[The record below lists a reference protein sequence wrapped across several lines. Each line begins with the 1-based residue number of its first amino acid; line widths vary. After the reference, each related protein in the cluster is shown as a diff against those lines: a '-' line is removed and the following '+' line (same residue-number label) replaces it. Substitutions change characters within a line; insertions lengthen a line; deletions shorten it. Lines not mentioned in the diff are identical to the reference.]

1 MRRVDAHV
9 EGPREGGRRRN
20 WLTRS
25 LAAILL
31 LAVGAAIGSRGLS
44 ETGTV
49 ETLTVTVSTPKV
61 RAKAVAGKPAR
72 DGSGSGGGSGY
83 ERTRDGAATAATA
96 YIGALDGRAILDAPR
111 LRKTL
116 TSIASAG
123 SLDGLVRAYEQ
134 AARET
139 RARLGVG
146 TAPEPVVILRAVPV
160 GYRIDRFTPDA
171 ATVSLW
177 RVGIV
182 GSGATVEPQQSW
194 RTETVSLLWEDGDWK
209 VASFRSS
216 PGPTPP
222 LAPAMATSAGEL
234 FVLVPEFEEF
244 MRARP

>member
-31 LAVGAAIGSRGLS
+31 LAVGAAIGSRGSS

-61 RAKAVAGKPAR
+61 RARAVAGEPAR
-72 DGSGSGGGSGY
+72 GVDAVTGY
-83 ERTRDGAATAATA
+83 DRTRDGAATAATA

-134 AARET
+134 AARQT
-139 RARLGVG
+139 RVRLGIG
-146 TAPEPVVILRAVPV
+146 TSPAPIVILRAVPV

-182 GSGATVEPQQSW
+182 GSGATIEPQQSW

-222 LAPAMATSAGEL
+222 LAASVATSAGEL

>member
-31 LAVGAAIGSRGLS
+31 LAVGAAIGSRGSS
-44 ETGTV
+44 ETGSV

-61 RAKAVAGKPAR
+61 RARAVAGEPAHGV
-72 DGSGSGGGSGY
+72 DAVTGY
-83 ERTRDGAATAATA
+83 DRTRDGAATAATA

-134 AARET
+134 AARQT
-139 RARLGVG
+139 RVRLGVG
-146 TAPEPVVILRAVPV
+146 TTPEPVVILRAVPV

-182 GSGATVEPQQSW
+182 GSGATIEPQQSW

-222 LAPAMATSAGEL
+222 LAPSVATSAGEL

>member
-1 MRRVDAHV
+1 MRRVDAQV
-9 EGPREGGRRRN
+9 EATRGNGKRRS
-20 WLTRS
+20 WLA
-25 LAAILL
+25 LVMAAILL
-31 LAVGAAIGSRGLS
+31 LAIGAAIGSRGSS

-49 ETLTVTVSTPKV
+49 ETRTVTVSTTEN
-61 RAKAVAGKPAR
+61 RAGAAPREPTRAGDAA
-72 DGSGSGGGSGY
+72 SGY
-83 ERTRDGAATAATA
+83 GRTREGAAAAATA
-96 YIGALDGRAILDAPR
+96 YVGALDGPALLDEPR

-116 TSIASAG
+116 ASITSAE

-134 AARET
+134 AARQT
-139 RARLGVG
+139 RVRLGVG
-146 TAPEPVVILRAVPV
+146 TLPEPVVILRTVPV

-194 RTETVSLLWEDGDWK
+194 RTETVSLVWERENWK

-222 LAPAMATSAGEL
+222 LSASAPTPAGEL
-234 FVLVPEFEEF
+234 FVSVPEFEEF
-244 MRARP
+244 TRAIP

>member
-9 EGPREGGRRRN
+9 EGPRGSGRRRN

-31 LAVGAAIGSRGLS
+31 LAVGATIGSRGSS

-49 ETLTVTVSTPKV
+49 ETLTVTLSTPEV
-61 RAKAVAGKPAR
+61 QARAVAGEPAR
-72 DGSGSGGGSGY
+72 GVDAVTGY
-83 ERTRDGAATAATA
+83 DRTRDGAAAAATA
-96 YIGALDGRAILDAPR
+96 YVGALDGPALLDAPR

-116 TSIASAG
+116 IQIAAAEA
-123 SLDGLVRAYEQ
+123 LDGLVRAYEE
-134 AARET
+134 AATRTRE
-139 RARLGVG
+139 RLGVG
-146 TAPEPVVILRAVPV
+146 TVPEPVVILRAVPV
-160 GYRIDRFTPDA
+160 GYRIDRFTPEA

-194 RTETVSLLWEDGDWK
+194 RTETVSLVWERDDWK

-222 LAPAMATSAGEL
+222 LAPSVATPAGEL
-234 FVLVPEFEEF
+234 FVAVPEFEELKH
-244 MRARP
+244 ARP

>member
-9 EGPREGGRRRN
+9 EAPRRSGRRRR
-20 WLTRS
+20 WLALS
-25 LAAILL
+25 VAGILL
-31 LAVGAAIGSRGLS
+31 LAIGAAIGSRGS
-44 ETGTV
+44 PESHTV
-49 ETLTVTVSTPKV
+49 ETLTVTVSTTEGSAGAIP
-61 RAKAVAGKPAR
+61 RAPAR
-72 DGSGSGGGSGY
+72 GSGTSSGY
-83 ERTRDGAATAATA
+83 RRTRDGAAAAATA
-96 YIGALDGRAILDAPR
+96 YVGALDGPALLDAPR

-116 TSIASAG
+116 IQIAAAEA
-123 SLDGLVRAYEQ
+123 LDGLVRAYEE
-134 AARET
+134 AATRTRE
-139 RARLGVG
+139 RLGVG

-160 GYRIDRFTPDA
+160 GYRIDRFTPEA

-194 RTETVSLLWEDGDWK
+194 RTATVSLVWERDDWK
-209 VASFRSS
+209 VASFRSL

-222 LAPAMATSAGEL
+222 LAPSVATSAGEL

>member
-9 EGPREGGRRRN
+9 EGPRHGRRRS
-20 WLTRS
+20 WLTLG
-25 LAAILL
+25 LAGILL
-31 LAVGAAIGSRGLS
+31 LAIGAAVGSRGS
-44 ETGTV
+44 PKSPVV
-49 ETLTVTVSTPKV
+49 ETHTVTVSTSDAG
-61 RAKAVAGKPAR
+61 AKAVAGKPAR
-72 DGSGSGGGSGY
+72 RGGSGY
-83 ERTRDGAATAATA
+83 DRTRDGAMAAGTA
-96 YIGALDGRAILDAPR
+96 YIGALDGPAILDEPR

-116 TSIASAG
+116 ASISSAE

-134 AARET
+134 AARQT
-139 RARLGVG
+139 RERLGVG
-146 TAPEPVVILRAVPV
+146 TSPEPVVILRTVPV

-194 RTETVSLLWEDGDWK
+194 RTEAVSLIWESENWK

-222 LAPAMATSAGEL
+222 LAASAPTPAGEL
-234 FVLVPEFEEF
+234 FVSVPAFEEF
-244 MRARP
+244 ARAIP